1 MPTLPAD
8 ALQELVATV
17 FRAAGADDDKA
28 AVVAESL
35 IMTELA
41 GHHSHGVMRVTQYVG
56 TIRNAHLKPNAEP
69 RRVMDEGP
77 IGIIDGGW
85 GFGQIAARA
94 TAAFAAEKAHEHGVG
109 CVALRN
115 SNHAGR
121 IGEYTELVAAEGLAG
136 MAFVTGHGRS
146 GLVAPHGGMTRQL
159 NTNPVAITVP
169 GTDGFPLTFDAAT
182 CAAAEGKIRIARNRG
197 ESVPEGWF
205 IDAEGKPSTDPND
218 FAGPPPGTLLPLGG
232 ISAHKG
238 YALAFLVDLL
248 AGAVTDAGCSGRHT
262 RNGNAMLMVAIDI
275 ERFVPPEEF
284 RGHVRGLAEHVRSA
298 PLAPGAS
305 EILLPGEPE
314 HRARQRQSDTGIE
327 IDEQTWLQVIQA
339 AESVGLE
346 AEELE
351 KFLR

>member
-1 MPTLPAD
+1 MPTLRAD
-8 ALQELVATV
+8 ALRELVAVV
-17 FRAAGADDDKA
+17 FRAAGAEPANA

-35 IMTELA
+35 VATDLA
-41 GHHSHGVMRVTQYVG
+41 GHHSHGVMRLPQYVG
-56 TIRNAHLKPNAEP
+56 AIREGHLKPNAEP

-77 IGIIDGGW
+77 LGIIDGGW
-85 GFGQIAARA
+85 GFGQVAARA
-94 TAAFAAEKAHEHGVG
+94 AAEFAAEKAHEHGVS

-115 SNHAGR
+115 SNHCGR

-146 GLVAPHGGMTRQL
+146 GLVAPLGGMARQL
-159 NTNPVAITVP
+159 NTNPVAFTVP
-169 GTDGFPLTFDAAT
+169 GTEGFPVTFDAAT

-205 IDAEGKPSTDPND
+205 IDAEGRPSTDPND
-218 FAGPPPGTLLPLGG
+218 FVGPPPGALLPLGG
-232 ISAHKG
+232 VSAHKG
-238 YALAFLVDLL
+238 YALAVLVDLL

-275 ERFVPPEEF
+275 ARFIPLPDF
-284 RGHVRGLAEHVRSA
+284 QRHVRGLVEHLQST
-298 PLAPGAS
+298 PLAPGAT

-314 HRARQRQSDTGIE
+314 HRARQEQGERGIE
-327 IDEQTWLQVIQA
+327 VDEQTWLQTIEA
-339 AESVGLE
+339 AESVGLT

-351 KFLR
+351 KFLV